1 VTDVS
6 FFFRLATFA
15 RAVQLSMALV
25 DSAASFEKRCN
36 ELQDGLHDV
45 FSDSGITTF
54 SSLAFAVGT
63 PQSAPADDEMQRFTD
78 RLMGGPATLADLS
91 VVKRIHFEAVTLV
104 MVDIQ
109 QHSTAQD
116 LSEPGRSLPFV
127 EKQRRLAVQQAKIT
141 GISHRHEQQ
150 ASHAL
155 IDACFQMVENGSLVY
170 LAPSKC
176 GSRDQEIQQD
186 AKTKQKQ
193 LVTIEQGALKAV
205 ANPSLAVVDVGTEL
219 RLMYALQRRGL
230 AFDLVGLMSWDT
242 HAEWSNEL
250 FRALMAE
257 AVPNFNPISIDQLLR
272 ADQELFLLLAAEHT
286 GSLKAASV
294 DQDPPLDQEVR
305 RLMNDP
311 RINVHLTPIQ
321 RIEKRAAPAGAPL
334 QGSPNRNNFNKKQK
348 VDTPKTPSQVPAELQ
363 GLHTKTK
370 DGKPICWHKNMKK
383 GCRNATK
390 NGRCRFGYHTCM
402 KCLKPGHGAA
412 DCHGEK
418 AS

>member
-1 VTDVS
+1 
-6 FFFRLATFA
+6 
-15 RAVQLSMALV
+15 M
-25 DSAASFEKRCN
+25 C
-36 ELQDGLHDV
+36 
-45 FSDSGITTF
+45 
-54 SSLAFAVGT
+54 
-63 PQSAPADDEMQRFTD
+63 ADD
-78 RLMGGPATLADLS
+78 
-91 VVKRIHFEAVTLV
+91 
-104 MVDIQ
+104 
-109 QHSTAQD
+109 
-116 LSEPGRSLPFV
+116 
-127 EKQRRLAVQQAKIT
+127 
-141 GISHRHEQQ
+141 
-150 ASHAL
+150 AL
-155 IDACFQMVENGSLVY
+155 TY
-170 LAPSKC
+170 RAPSKC

-205 ANPSLAVVDVGTEL
+205 PNPSLAVVDVGTEL

-242 HAEWSNEL
+242 HAEWSNKL

>member
-1 VTDVS
+1 MPILTTVVHTCACS
-6 FFFRLATFA
+6 WGE
-15 RAVQLSMALV
+15 MALV
-25 DSAASFEKRCN
+25 DSTASFEKRCE
-36 ELQDGLHDV
+36 ELRESLHDV
-45 FSDSGITTF
+45 FDGAGINTF

-63 PQSAPADDEMQRFTD
+63 PQSAPGDDEMQRFTD

-104 MVDIQ
+104 MVDLQ
-109 QHSTAQD
+109 KHSAAQD

-127 EKQRRLAVQQAKIT
+127 EKQRRLAVQQGRIT

-155 IDACFQMVENGSLVY
+155 IDACFQMVESGSLVY

-186 AKTKQKQ
+186 TKTKQKQ
-193 LVTIEQGALKAV
+193 LVTIEQGALKTMAT
-205 ANPSLAVVDVGTEL
+205 PSLPAIDVGTEL
-219 RLMYALQRRGL
+219 KLLYALQRRGL
-230 AFDLVGLMSWDT
+230 AFDLVGLMTWDT
-242 HAEWSNEL
+242 HTEWSNKL
-250 FRALMAE
+250 FRALMSE
-257 AVPNFNPISIDQLLR
+257 AIPNFSPISLDQLMR

-286 GSLKAASV
+286 GPLKASGL
-294 DQDPPLDQEVR
+294 DQDPPLDAEVR

-311 RINVHLTPIQ
+311 RINVHLTPLQ
-321 RIEKRAAPAGAPL
+321 KAEKRVAPATSPAPGAP
-334 QGSPNRNNFNKKQK
+334 SRNNANKR
-348 VDTPKTPSQVPAELQ
+348 PKGDSPKAPSQVPSELQ
-363 GLHTKTK
+363 GLHLKTK
-370 DGKPICWHKNMKK
+370 DGKPICWHKNLKR

-412 DCHGEK
+412 ECHGDK